1 MSPDAAAIDMEA
13 TVLSF
18 LLSPDVEGML
28 SNDEVVRELGERDT
42 VLAALDRLSSKGLVH
57 RLGSYVF
64 ATRAARR
71 FDELRL

>member
-1 MSPDAAAIDMEA
+1 MSRDGAPTDLEA

-18 LLSPDVEGML
+18 LLGPDVEGML
-28 SNDEVVRELGERDT
+28 SHDEVVRELGERDM
-42 VLAALDRLSSKGLVH
+42 VLAALARLSSKGLVH